1 MALNDSGDKSKRNTV
16 FFIDPCD
23 AETDR
28 IQSAGHV
35 DGAIQLRF
43 GIDTRLKTDEENAVF
58 HTGNNALGNI
68 FSKAA
73 RSGFSEASLIE
84 RLTA

>member
-1 MALNDSGDKSKRNTV
+1 MILVMKPSAIPFSSST
-16 FFIDPCD
+16 PCD
-23 AETDR
+23 AEADR

-43 GIDTRLKTDEENAVF
+43 GIDTPLEDGRRNAVF
-58 HTGNNALGNI
+58 HTGNNAEVVGVGVI

-73 RSGFSEASLIE
+73 RSGFSEAPLIG
-84 RLTA
+84 RG